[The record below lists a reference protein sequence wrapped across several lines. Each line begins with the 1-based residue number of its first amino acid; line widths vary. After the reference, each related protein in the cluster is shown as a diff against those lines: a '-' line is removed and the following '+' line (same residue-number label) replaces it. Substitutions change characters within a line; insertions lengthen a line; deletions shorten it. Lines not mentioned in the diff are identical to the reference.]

1 VVQALAASERSETP
15 KGPKVQRVAALVVAL
30 VGVAAYAASL
40 GYDFVWDD
48 TLLIQQSFRLHQWG
62 ELPRLLLS
70 QFWSE
75 VGEASHYY
83 RPLITL
89 SFFLDLKVWGL
100 HPFGFHLTNLLA
112 HVAVILAVLAVAR
125 RATGSEMAAV
135 IAALTFALQPLHS
148 ESVSFVSGRTDV
160 LAALFFLLALLA
172 YDRGRDG
179 RAGFTACSLGA
190 YLLALLSKEVAITLP
205 AVLVVWDWRVRDDL
219 RARRAGWRAAARYAP
234 YGAVLALYWGLR
246 SLALRDAADT
256 AAGAWAPPITRLLT
270 TLQTVATYAWITIV
284 PYPANAYRVIVPAS
298 VPPDLHWW
306 LAMAG
311 LGAALAGTAWA
322 LWRVPVVGFGALWF
336 WITLAPSAGVN
347 LLPLP
352 TVLMAER
359 FLYLPTVGFCLI
371 LGWLASRLLG
381 PVTLGRAAQLRAAP
395 TLGLVVLLLA
405 YFVLTLWRNEDWRDE
420 DRLYSAMAEAR
431 PASAVPHVNLAFVQL
446 PRGEITSANEHLREA
461 VRLAPGN
468 PRAQAGLGLTE
479 TLLGHLDAGL
489 RHGLRARELDP
500 NNPDVLASLGALY
513 LARGEPARAAP
524 ELSASLRVK
533 PNQVHAAL
541 NLALALAWL
550 DQPEAA
556 EAQLE
561 RALALVRVM
570 SPDLP
575 LADRITAEVAA
586 GRDGARARAAWGRYV
601 ARLQAGGPLSP
612 ALAAD
617 LDRAERRLGKI
628 SVAYPEP
635 AVTPSGR

>member
-1 VVQALAASERSETP
+1 
-15 KGPKVQRVAALVVAL
+15 
-30 VGVAAYAASL
+30 
-40 GYDFVWDD
+40 
-48 TLLIQQSFRLHQWG
+48 
-62 ELPRLLLS
+62 
-70 QFWSE
+70 
-75 VGEASHYY
+75 
-83 RPLITL
+83 
-89 SFFLDLKVWGL
+89 
-100 HPFGFHLTNLLA
+100 
-112 HVAVILAVLAVAR
+112 
-125 RATGSEMAAV
+125 
-135 IAALTFALQPLHS
+135 
-148 ESVSFVSGRTDV
+148 
-160 LAALFFLLALLA
+160 
-172 YDRGRDG
+172 
-179 RAGFTACSLGA
+179 
-190 YLLALLSKEVAITLP
+190 
-205 AVLVVWDWRVRDDL
+205 
-219 RARRAGWRAAARYAP
+219 
-234 YGAVLALYWGLR
+234 
-246 SLALRDAADT
+246 
-256 AAGAWAPPITRLLT
+256 LT

-306 LAMAG
+306 LAMVG

-586 GRDGARARAAWGRYV
+586 GRDGPRARAAWGRYV